1 MSDETDQ
8 GFNSAAMT
16 IADSSASAVTIAFA
30 GLVFTAFGAATG
42 NGFVAALVLTTVL
55 ALAAMPIAARVRAR

>member
-1 MSDETDQ
+1 
-8 GFNSAAMT
+8 MT

-42 NGFVAALVLTTVL
+42 NGFVAALALTTVL
-55 ALAAMPIAARVRAR
+55 ALAAMPIAARVRTRN